1 MFINRKQSVF
11 TNYPINQSINR
22 NHKFSEQNREHNL
35 AVGISTDNKT
45 LSYRLDSVT
54 EHICEITDD
63 VNLEAAEIVV
73 TLGDGG
79 NSMIGCVTLV
89 TVEIDGETPPYEV
102 ITLASNEVDECTDDD
117 NECAQ
122 RDCNK
127 KIALEEP
134 LVNLTLSSLLFGGSP
149 TTNGARELGI
159 TACLKNIYV
168 DYYDIIYMLYDED
181 KRVQSSMELSPCKG
195 YHSFPDLFAIGSSM
209 FSPDV
214 LPNEF
219 LDSLP
224 VSSNP
229 DPENVVEQEAENKDP
244 HVEPALN
251 NFVALYARG
260 LVLKLSRFMD
270 SPRALCSLMLM
281 VLARCTVLLQSVEMA
296 RSSRL
301 PDRADNKF
309 CTIAI
314 ELPLVKCN
322 CDSRAI
328 TFDSGYLYGEDAGI
342 TRVIALHSE
351 GDVNGRLTIGP
362 LECKGFAGDGPIR
375 FSKPKALPIGDW
387 RGEPLS
393 LQFRTA
399 VASAIVFSVQDGSD
413 VVLSAELINGKLN
426 DTKWHL
432 LVLEIVSDEVR
443 LGVDSYNGFAEI
455 ATNVSGGELLL
466 NGDTGGFIG
475 CIRSVAINDNV
486 IDIQHA
492 AKEVD
497 GTAELLTNTLNR
509 IGLYLNCDDRC
520 NSNFCQNS
528 GECIEDFASDGVLCR
543 CKYSNVQSG
552 RNCEIDINQN
562 SSVSFNGGFLKYELL
577 RNPLV
582 DQTVIS
588 FRTDQSHAL
597 ILFVHDHHNNFM
609 QIELICKGTVQLHLS
624 EEVNLTLSLNN
635 EAIVTSCTVRARPGT
650 EFSNMEWI
658 QLNQCMFWITIE
670 HSTQLSTLT
679 VDDDACSIH
688 AARKL
693 SEKPVQKFSNV
704 FTDIVIIPVGLN
716 SPADPKPF
724 LYTFVGGVERES
736 HSTANLLGC
745 VRGLKVGGEVID
757 LRHTVHGYR
766 PSDFKAI
773 RSGCDMGCDTLN
785 CKNGGHCSVAWHEGE
800 EVSCDCS
807 RTSYAGPECTIDE
820 GLLLTASSYFLFDM
834 ERVLSRFILIP
845 QKRVTQTMQFA
856 FAPTSPSTNHQQLAS
871 VVFNDERLFEVILN
885 KNGSI
890 NVAII
895 DENKRAAVRTFVGNF
910 SDGYRHFFVAHFGK
924 HQATVVTVFIYTD
937 TQGSARFANI
947 FISEILAKDQ
957 VYRT

>member
-1 MFINRKQSVF
+1 M
-11 TNYPINQSINR
+11 
-22 NHKFSEQNREHNL
+22 
-35 AVGISTDNKT
+35 D
-45 LSYRLDSVT
+45 
-54 EHICEITDD
+54 
-63 VNLEAAEIVV
+63 
-73 TLGDGG
+73 
-79 NSMIGCVTLV
+79 MGC
-89 TVEIDGETPPYEV
+89 I
-102 ITLASNEVDECTDDD
+102 
-117 NECAQ
+117 
-122 RDCNK
+122 
-127 KIALEEP
+127 
-134 LVNLTLSSLLFGGSP
+134 
-149 TTNGARELGI
+149 
-159 TACLKNIYV
+159 
-168 DYYDIIYMLYDED
+168 
-181 KRVQSSMELSPCKG
+181 
-195 YHSFPDLFAIGSSM
+195 
-209 FSPDV
+209 
-214 LPNEF
+214 
-219 LDSLP
+219 
-224 VSSNP
+224 
-229 DPENVVEQEAENKDP
+229 EN
-244 HVEPALN
+244 
-251 NFVALYARG
+251 
-260 LVLKLSRFMD
+260 M
-270 SPRALCSLMLM
+270 
-281 VLARCTVLLQSVEMA
+281 
-296 RSSRL
+296 
-301 PDRADNKF
+301 
-309 CTIAI
+309 
-314 ELPLVKCN
+314 KCN

-413 VVLSAELINGKLN
+413 VVLSHMIELSFGNSSVTVESQERLN

-497 GTAELLTNTLNR
+497 
-509 IGLYLNCDDRC
+509 GLYLNCDDRC

-609 QIELICKGTVQLHLS
+609 QLHLS

-658 QLNQCMFWITIE
+658 
-670 HSTQLSTLT
+670 
-679 VDDDACSIH
+679 
-688 AARKL
+688 
-693 SEKPVQKFSNV
+693 
-704 FTDIVIIPVGLN
+704 
-716 SPADPKPF
+716 
-724 LYTFVGGVERES
+724 
-736 HSTANLLGC
+736 
-745 VRGLKVGGEVID
+745 
-757 LRHTVHGYR
+757 
-766 PSDFKAI
+766 
-773 RSGCDMGCDTLN
+773 
-785 CKNGGHCSVAWHEGE
+785 
-800 EVSCDCS
+800 
-807 RTSYAGPECTIDE
+807 
-820 GLLLTASSYFLFDM
+820 
-834 ERVLSRFILIP
+834 
-845 QKRVTQTMQFA
+845 
-856 FAPTSPSTNHQQLAS
+856 
-871 VVFNDERLFEVILN
+871 
-885 KNGSI
+885 
-890 NVAII
+890 
-895 DENKRAAVRTFVGNF
+895 
-910 SDGYRHFFVAHFGK
+910 
-924 HQATVVTVFIYTD
+924 
-937 TQGSARFANI
+937 
-947 FISEILAKDQ
+947 
-957 VYRT
+957 